1 MGKLIKNK
9 GFVIIGLLLIS
20 VIFTGCEKKQSSE
33 MGEAL
38 SPEVAVITVKAEKI
52 ILTSELPC
60 RTTAY
65 RIAEIRPQVSGIIQ
79 KRLFIEGS
87 NVKSGD
93 ILYQIDPAPFKAALN
108 NANAA
113 LARAEANLSSIK
125 SRYERYEEL
134 IKVNAISKQ
143 EYDDVKAQY
152 EQSKA
157 EIEYWK
163 AQVRTAQIN
172 LEYTKI
178 TAPISGRIG
187 KTNVTEGALVVAYQP
202 LELTRIQ
209 QLDPI
214 YVDIPQSTKELRELE
229 SRLKE
234 GILKYAGKEQN
245 KIKLILEDGTIYPLE
260 GTLQFKDVTVEPTTG
275 SIILRAIFPN
285 PKGILLPG
293 MFARARIIEG
303 VNKRAILIPQQAVLR
318 DHKGNPF
325 VYIVDKESK
334 VQIRQIIVDREIKD
348 KWLVTEGL
356 NEGDKVVVEGIKKIM
371 MPGIPVRIVTMEKNK

>member
-1 MGKLIKNK
+1 MGKFIKNK
-9 GFVIIGLLLIS
+9 GFVIIGLLLAIM
-20 VIFTGCEKKQSSE
+20 IFTGCEKEQSSE
-33 MGEAL
+33 IGKAL

-60 RTTAY
+60 RTAAY

-79 KRLFIEGS
+79 KRLFTEGS

-93 ILYQIDPAPFKAALN
+93 ILYQIDPAPFKAALD

-157 EIEYWK
+157 EIEYWR

-172 LEYTKI
+172 FEYTKI

-187 KTNVTEGALVVAYQP
+187 KTNVTEGALVTAYQP

-234 GILKYAGKEQN
+234 GRLKYAGTEQN

-260 GTLQFKDVTVEPTTG
+260 GTLQFKDVTVDPTTG

-285 PKGILLPG
+285 PEGILLPG
-293 MFARARIIEG
+293 MFARAKIIEG

-334 VQIRQIIVDREIKD
+334 VQIRPIIVDREIKD

-356 NEGDKVVVEGIKKIM
+356 NEEDKVVVEGIKKIM
-371 MPGIPVRIVTMEKNK
+371 MPGIPVRVVTMEKNK